1 MLKVTQTYYPY
12 NYSLFNSRR
21 KSVYKTVYIKMTV
34 GKMDVYV
41 LYHWAVWLFIIKST
55 KPVRGYFLKTRTIRL
70 AGDKPARKPACR

>member
-21 KSVYKTVYIKMTV
+21 KSVYKAVYIKMTV

-55 KPVRGYFLKTRTIRL
+55 KPVRGYFLKTRFLKL
-70 AGDKPARKPACR
+70 AVDKLINRAACK